1 MAKLGLYVGNLD
13 FNLDD
18 IYFVKLPFQK
28 INRIFDLDNDLF
40 ECIVIDNCIQKLEN
54 FTNFLEEIKRIL
66 KPESQLIVSV
76 PDYRLYEKCSWP
88 SRYNDSHKHTFSL
101 KMSRNLISRDNHWH
115 IEENLLPEL
124 KKIGYDSFSTFL
136 NDNNFDYDKP
146 VLVDQTKEGASCYIV
161 VNCVNKKE
169 I

>member
-1 MAKLGLYVGNLD
+1 M
-13 FNLDD
+13 
-18 IYFVKLPFQK
+18 
-28 INRIFDLDNDLF
+28 FDLDNDLF
-40 ECIVIDNCIQKLEN
+40 DYVVIDNCIQKLQN
-54 FTNFLEEIKRIL
+54 FSYFFQEIKRIL
-66 KPESQLIVSV
+66 KQDCQLVISV

-88 SRYNDSHKHTFSL
+88 SRFNDLHKHTFSL
-101 KMSRNLISRDNHWH
+101 TLNRAVISRDNHWH
-115 IEENLLPEL
+115 IEENLIPEL
-124 KKIGYDSFSTFL
+124 KKLGYDSFSSFL